1 MTLFS
6 TRKSIVEYIEM
17 ADGYD
22 GLEIVKILNRYL
34 SDGSSVLE
42 IGMGPGK
49 DLKFL
54 EEKYKVTGSD
64 NSQAFLDL
72 YLENNEGADV
82 FNLDAVEMN
91 TDRKFDCIYSNKVIH
106 FFDPDELRQS
116 FLNQVKV
123 LNSCGLICHTLWYGD
138 KQIEV
143 KGMKFYYYT
152 EETIKQHLP
161 HDFDLVHAEIYKE
174 MDDEDSLLIICKL
187 KC

>member
-6 TRKSIVEYIEM
+6 TRKSVDEYIQM

-22 GLEIVKILNRYL
+22 GIEIVKVLNRYL
-34 SDGSSVLE
+34 GAGSSVLE

-49 DLKFL
+49 DLIFL
-54 EEKYKVTGSD
+54 QENYKVTGSD
-64 NSQAFLDL
+64 NSQAFLDF

-82 FNLDAVEMN
+82 FKMDAIEMN

-106 FFDPDELRQS
+106 FFEPDEIRRSFINQS
-116 FLNQVKV
+116 KV

-152 EETIKQHLP
+152 KETILQYLP
-161 HDFDLVHAEIYKE
+161 QEFDLIHAEVCKE